1 MPHQKNKI
9 NEEYMVW
16 SVRTTILQ
24 ICGFYKNRN
33 FRYFIDELFF
43 CKISGRCVLLKL
55 SAFAGVGFSLICFV
69 GGRGNPPL
77 RAFYPLHS

>member
-43 CKISGRCVLLKL
+43 AKFRDDVVS
-55 SAFAGVGFSLICFV
+55 F
-69 GGRGNPPL
+69 
-77 RAFYPLHS
+77 